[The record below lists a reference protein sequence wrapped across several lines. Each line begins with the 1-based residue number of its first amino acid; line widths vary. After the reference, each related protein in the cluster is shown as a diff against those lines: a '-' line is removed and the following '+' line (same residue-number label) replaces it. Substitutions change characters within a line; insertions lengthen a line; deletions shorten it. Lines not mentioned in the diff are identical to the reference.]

1 MQEGTRM
8 KDRLGLPIST
18 SSSAAADHFLEG
30 LDLLLSQNYGPEER
44 FQQAVEADEGFAL
57 AHAGLAWVDMMRGAG
72 PDAKEGIAR
81 AQDLSA
87 GISERER
94 GGIEAIDLWI
104 NNKGIQSMG
113 IIRDHLKEH
122 PRDVLMLRLAQR
134 LFMQGC
140 HSAGVPNFPDELFAL
155 CQSVAKD
162 RKGPG
167 EDDWAFLGSY
177 AFAHHETGR
186 LDEAFRLA
194 SKSLDMYPAN
204 AVATHSVTHVY
215 FEQGDASSGGDFL
228 GNWLEGWDRR
238 ASYNVHLSWHLA
250 LFELAM
256 GRYNNALELY
266 ETHIRPS
273 VAAGSAASLADSA
286 SLMWRL
292 QIYGG
297 TPPPKPWEEVR
308 DQAGPAVGNPGP
320 PFRDAHAALSFA
332 AAGDQEALE
341 RTVEA
346 MQAEADGGNVLVGEM
361 TLPMIRGIAAFA
373 EGDYGETVRRMEQP
387 IQELARIGGS
397 HAQREVFED
406 TLLEAYIRA
415 EQFDKAEDMLRERLN
430 RRASIRDEFWLGR
443 AQAGKGDAAEAAGT
457 LKRASETWAISGG
470 DSPEIANLDR
480 LAGSLS

>member
-1 MQEGTRM
+1 MQEGARV
-8 KDRLGLPIST
+8 KDRLGLPVST
-18 SSSAAADHFLEG
+18 SSGTAADHLQEG
-30 LDLLLSQNYGPEER
+30 LDLLLSQNYGAEEE
-44 FQQAVEADEGFAL
+44 FQKAMEADEGLAL
-57 AHAGLAWVDMMRGAG
+57 AHAGQSWVDMMAG
-72 PDAKEGIAR
+72 NASKAREGIAR
-81 AQDLSA
+81 AQSLSA
-87 GISERER
+87 GISGREKSD
-94 GGIEAIDLWI
+94 IEAIDLWV

-113 IIRDHLKEH
+113 VIRDHLKEH

-140 HSAGVPNFPDELFAL
+140 HSAGVPNFPDELFDL
-155 CQSVAKD
+155 CQSVAKHCD
-162 RKGPG
+162 
-167 EDDWAFLGSY
+167 DDWAFLGSY

-194 SKSLDMYPAN
+194 NRSLDLYQSN
-204 AVATHSVTHVY
+204 AVACHSVTHVY
-215 FEQGDASSGGDFL
+215 FEQGDASSGGGFL
-228 GNWLEGWDRR
+228 GNWLEDFDRR

-256 GRYNNALELY
+256 GRYNNALEIY

-273 VAAGSAASLADSA
+273 VVARSAASLADSA

-292 QIYGG
+292 QLYGG

-308 DQAGPAVGNPGP
+308 DQAAPAAGNPGP
-320 PFRDAHAALSFA
+320 PFRDAHAALAFA
-332 AAGDQEALE
+332 AAGDREALE
-341 RTVEA
+341 KTINS
-346 MQAEADGGNVLVGEM
+346 MQAEADQGNVLVGEM

-373 EGDYGETVRRMEQP
+373 EGDYGETVRQMERP
-387 IQELARIGGS
+387 ISELARIGGS

-443 AQAGKGDAAEAAGT
+443 TQAGKGDAASAAGT
-457 LKRASETWAISGG
+457 LKEASASWTKNGG
-470 DSPEIANLDR
+470 DSPEIANLDK
-480 LAGSLS
+480 LAGALR

>member
-18 SSSAAADHFLEG
+18 SSSTAADHFLEG
-30 LDLLLSQNYGPEER
+30 MDLLLSQNYGPEER
-44 FQQAVEADEGFAL
+44 FQQSVEADEGFAL

-72 PDAKEGIAR
+72 SDAREGIAR

-87 GISERER
+87 GISEREKS
-94 GGIEAIDLWI
+94 GIEAIDLWI
-104 NNKGIQSMG
+104 NNKGIQSMRVV
-113 IIRDHLKEH
+113 RDHLKEH

-140 HSAGVPNFPDELFAL
+140 HSAGVPNFPDELFDL
-155 CQSVAKD
+155 CQSVAKHYD
-162 RKGPG
+162 
-167 EDDWAFLGSY
+167 DDWAFLGSY

-194 SKSLDMYPAN
+194 SKSLDLFPTN

-228 GNWLEGWDRR
+228 GNWLGGWDRR

-273 VAAGSAASLADSA
+273 VVARSASSLADSA

-308 DQAGPAVGNPGP
+308 DQAAPAAGNPGP
-320 PFRDAHAALSFA
+320 PFRDGHAALAFA
-332 AAGDQEALE
+332 AAGDKEALKK
-341 RTVEA
+341 TIDS
-346 MQAEADGGNVLVGEM
+346 MQAEADSGNVLVGEM
-361 TLPMIRGIAAFA
+361 TLPMIRGIASFA
-373 EGDYGETVRRMEQP
+373 EADYSETVRQMERP
-387 IQELARIGGS
+387 ISELARIGGS

-443 AQAGKGDAAEAAGT
+443 TQAGKGDAASAADT
-457 LKRASETWAISGG
+457 FKDASDSWAMSGG

>member
-18 SSSAAADHFLEG
+18 SSSTAADRFLEG

-72 PDAKEGIAR
+72 SDAKEGIAR
-81 AQDLSA
+81 ARDLSA
-87 GISERER
+87 GISEREKS
-94 GGIEAIDLWI
+94 GIEAIDLWI

-113 IIRDHLKEH
+113 VIRDHLKEH

-140 HSAGVPNFPDELFAL
+140 HSAGVPNFPDELFDL
-155 CQSVAKD
+155 CQSVAKHCD
-162 RKGPG
+162 
-167 EDDWAFLGSY
+167 DDWAFLGSY

-194 SKSLDMYPAN
+194 SKSLDLHPTS

-273 VAAGSAASLADSA
+273 VVARSAASLADSA

-292 QIYGG
+292 QLYGG

-308 DQAGPAVGNPGP
+308 DQAAPAAGNPGP
-320 PFRDAHAALSFA
+320 PFRDGHAALAFA
-332 AAGDQEALE
+332 AAGDKEALE
-341 RTVEA
+341 ETINSMQSEA
-346 MQAEADGGNVLVGEM
+346 GQGNVLVSEM
-361 TLPMIRGIAAFA
+361 TLPMVRGIAAFA
-373 EGDYGETVRRMEQP
+373 DGDYGETVRQMERP
-387 IQELARIGGS
+387 ISELARIGGS

-443 AQAGKGDAAEAAGT
+443 TQAGMGDAASAAGT
-457 LKRASETWAISGG
+457 LKEASDSWTRSGG
-470 DSPEIANLDR
+470 DSPEIANLEN
-480 LAGSLS
+480 LAGALS

>member
-57 AHAGLAWVDMMRGAG
+57 AHAGLAWVDMMRGSG

-94 GGIEAIDLWI
+94 SGIEAIDLWI

-162 RKGPG
+162 RNGPG

-308 DQAGPAVGNPGP
+308 DQAAPAAGNPGP
-320 PFRDAHAALSFA
+320 PFRDAHAALAFA
-332 AAGDQEALE
+332 AAGDRKALE
-341 RTVEA
+341 RTAEA
-346 MQAEADGGNVLVGEM
+346 MQSEADNGNVLVGEM
-361 TLPMIRGIAAFA
+361 TLPMVRGIAAFA

-406 TLLEAYIRA
+406 TLLEAYIRG

-443 AQAGKGDAAEAAGT
+443 AQAGKGDAASAAGS
-457 LKRASETWAISGG
+457 LKDASDSWAKSGG
-470 DSPEIANLDR
+470 DSPEMANLDR

>member
-18 SSSAAADHFLEG
+18 SSSTAADRFLEG

-57 AHAGLAWVDMMRGAG
+57 AHAGLAWVDMMRSAG
-72 PDAKEGIAR
+72 SDAKEGIAR
-81 AQDLSA
+81 ARDLSA
-87 GISERER
+87 GISEREKS
-94 GGIEAIDLWI
+94 GIEAIDLWI

-113 IIRDHLKEH
+113 VIRDHLKEH

-140 HSAGVPNFPDELFAL
+140 HSAGVPNFPDELFDL
-155 CQSVAKD
+155 CQSVAKHCD
-162 RKGPG
+162 
-167 EDDWAFLGSY
+167 DDWAFLGSY

-194 SKSLDMYPAN
+194 SKSLDLHPTN

-273 VAAGSAASLADSA
+273 VVARSAASLADSA

-292 QIYGG
+292 QLYGG

-308 DQAGPAVGNPGP
+308 DQAAPAAGNPGP
-320 PFRDAHAALSFA
+320 PFRDGHAALAFA
-332 AAGDQEALE
+332 AAGDREALE
-341 RTVEA
+341 KTINSMQSEA
-346 MQAEADGGNVLVGEM
+346 GQGNVLVSEM
-361 TLPMIRGIAAFA
+361 TLPMVRGIAAFA
-373 EGDYGETVRRMEQP
+373 DGDYGETVRQMERP
-387 IQELARIGGS
+387 ISELARIGGS

-443 AQAGKGDAAEAAGT
+443 TQAGMGDAASAAGT
-457 LKRASETWAISGG
+457 LKEASDSWTRSGG
-470 DSPEIANLDR
+470 DSPEIANLEN
-480 LAGSLS
+480 LAGALS